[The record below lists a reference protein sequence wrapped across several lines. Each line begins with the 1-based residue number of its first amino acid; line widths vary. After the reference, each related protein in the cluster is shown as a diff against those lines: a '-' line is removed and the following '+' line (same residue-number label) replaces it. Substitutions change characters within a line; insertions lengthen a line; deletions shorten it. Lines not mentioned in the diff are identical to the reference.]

1 MCKLSDYIFNSHYHW
16 KNDSEILIVT
26 SYGGVIRNNLCLRK
40 DFTGETVMYDYPE
53 LHEDIHCL
61 YSPDKRY
68 ILGDGYA
75 NKERYRKLW
84 LFDTKTEKRTL
95 LLQDYSYKYGIVD
108 IRCDLHARWSPD
120 GRMISYD
127 TNHNG
132 YRGICLI
139 RDFQTE

>member
-1 MCKLSDYIFNSHYHW
+1 MCLLSDYIFNSHYHW

-26 SYGGVIRNNLCLRK
+26 SFCGEVRNNLCLRK
-40 DFTGETVMYDYPE
+40 DFTGETELYDYPE

-61 YSPDKRY
+61 YSPDRRY

-84 LFDTKTEKRTL
+84 LFDTAEKKVTL
-95 LLQDYSYKYGIVD
+95 LLQDYSYKMQVVD

-120 GRMISYD
+120 GSMISYD
-127 TNHNG
+127 TNHSG
-132 YRGICLI
+132 KRQIALI
-139 RDFQTE
+139 RNFK